1 MADMGDD
8 YIKRLR
14 AQLGSLTTMRASE
27 AKNQF
32 GQALDSALSGRAVV
46 ITKHD
51 TPKAILMSLEE
62 FEAMT
67 MRQRKLDTL
76 SAEFDAMYQRMQTPE
91 SKAGVDKFLAATPKD
106 LGAAAAEAAKATRRK
121 K

>member
-1 MADMGDD
+1 MGID
-8 YIKRLR
+8 YAKRLR
-14 AQLGSLTTMRASE
+14 EQLGSLTTMRASD

-32 GQALDSALSGRAVV
+32 GQALDSALSGRAVL

-51 TPKAILMSLEE
+51 QPKAILISIQE

-67 MRQRKLDTL
+67 KPQRVLDEL
-76 SAEFDAMYQRMQTPE
+76 DAEFEAMFEQMQTPE
-91 SKAGVDKFLAATPKD
+91 SRAAVERFFDASPEE
-106 LGAAAAEAAKATRRK
+106 LGEAALRGFQATRRK